1 MSRQSRPKSFF
12 ISLSLV
18 TAVWVVSPLAQAETE
33 VITVDG
39 ATLRGNQEQPQV
51 LYIVPWRKPRKLA
64 GLGDSA
70 ASLINDEV
78 LKPIDREEFVRQVDY
93 YEMFREEAAAQPE
106 MSK

>member
-1 MSRQSRPKSFF
+1 MSRQSQPKNVF
-12 ISLSLV
+12 ISLALV
-18 TAVWVVSPLAQAETE
+18 ASVWAVSPAAQAETE

-93 YEMFREEAAAQPE
+93 YELFKDDASAPSETP
-106 MSK
+106 K